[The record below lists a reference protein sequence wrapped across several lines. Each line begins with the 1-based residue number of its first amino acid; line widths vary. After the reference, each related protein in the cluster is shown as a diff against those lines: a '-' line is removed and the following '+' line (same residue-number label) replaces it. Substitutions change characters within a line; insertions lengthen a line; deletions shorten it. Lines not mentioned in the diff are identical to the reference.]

1 MYATPVQGE
10 DFYTVEEAA
19 RALKLTPDRIAQM
32 LRDGELEGVPPQ
44 RGGASGWKIPIRV
57 IHGQDRPPAIDFSES
72 STTGPERPSESEDI
86 SDPGTISGEEE
97 LGPPPAQPKRGDAA
111 ENSCEPT
118 VPSTH
123 RVTVEEATRIL
134 ERSAD
139 ALLEAKDE
147 VIEDLRDRV
156 AFLERQLEGRAEE
169 IRRRDHIIA
178 ALTERIPPALEAPD
192 HDKPPRAHENTA
204 EEPARVTARGVT
216 PSDAGDPQGSSER
229 PRSTA
234 RFPMR
239 GLLLRPWWKRV
250 FRR

>member
-1 MYATPVQGE
+1 MYAAPVQGE

-97 LGPPPAQPKRGDAA
+97 LGPPPAQPKRDDAA

-147 VIEDLRDRV
+147 VIE
-156 AFLERQLEGRAEE
+156 ERGIRLFVEPRAAQTLEGKVLDAEVE
-169 IRRRDHIIA
+169 DGELRF
-178 ALTERIPPALEAPD
+178 ALI
-192 HDKPPRAHENTA
+192 
-204 EEPARVTARGVT
+204 EP
-216 PSDAGDPQGSSER
+216 Q
-229 PRSTA
+229 
-234 RFPMR
+234 
-239 GLLLRPWWKRV
+239 
-250 FRR
+250 

>member
-1 MYATPVQGE
+1 VYATPVQGE
-10 DFYTVEEAA
+10 YFYTVEEAA
-19 RALKLTPDRIAQM
+19 RALKLTPDRIRQM
-32 LRDGELEGVPPQ
+32 LRDGELEAVPPQ
-44 RGGASGWKIPIRV
+44 GGGTSAWKIPIRV

-72 STTGPERPSESEDI
+72 STTGPERPSESDDI
-86 SDPGTISGEEE
+86 SSPQEIRREEE
-97 LGPPPAQPKRGDAA
+97 PGPTPAQPKRDDPA
-111 ENSCEPT
+111 ENTRESAA
-118 VPSTH
+118 PSTH
-123 RVTVEEATRIL
+123 LVTAEEATRIL

-156 AFLERQLEGRAEE
+156 AFLERQLEDRAEE

-192 HDKPPRAHENTA
+192 HEKPPRARENTA
-204 EEPARVTARGVT
+204 EEEPARVAL
-216 PSDAGDPQGSSER
+216 SDAGGPQGGSER
-229 PRSTA
+229 PRDTVK
-234 RFPMR
+234 FPMR